1 MPSMNKGI
9 AMFDQLKNIKDL
21 AGLMGNLGDIKEKM
35 EQAQAELAEKTVQ
48 AESGAGAV
56 RVTMNGKFE
65 VIDVTIDP
73 AMVTVL
79 AGAGTDADRQM
90 VEELIASAMNAASLK
105 VQDLMKD
112 TIGEAAGGLN
122 LPGLNLPGM

>member
-1 MPSMNKGI
+1 MNKGI

-90 VEELIASAMNAASLK
+90 VEELIASAMNAASVK